1 MVCFRLG
8 LSSFHFIIH
17 LILYCYKLMTNA
29 YPLGRK
35 KGNVESR
42 WENFK
47 SINNT
52 LHTSLHTD
60 TGIILLL
67 CNKKSC
73 LGLFRF

>member
-1 MVCFRLG
+1 M
-8 LSSFHFIIH
+8 
-17 LILYCYKLMTNA
+17 LIPWA
-29 YPLGRK
+29 AK
-35 KGNVESR
+35 KGNLESR
-42 WENFK
+42 WENIK

-52 LHTSLHTD
+52 LHTSRHTD